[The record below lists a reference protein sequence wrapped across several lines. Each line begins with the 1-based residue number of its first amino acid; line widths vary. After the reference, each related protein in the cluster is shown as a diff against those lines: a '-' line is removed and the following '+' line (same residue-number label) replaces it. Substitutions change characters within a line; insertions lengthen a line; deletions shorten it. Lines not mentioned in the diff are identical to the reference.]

1 MEEEIKLT
9 RKKIRKRTRKEIIIF
24 FFANLFFLVL
34 LMIFALWWQGKVD
47 LFSFADGIWLV
58 FSFQLTLSWSLFV
71 YNENIFTPLVH
82 GVKTFFLIFVGRK
95 PNEDYFTYYTK
106 IRDNP
111 IPTAYVMIGFIFTL
125 MVLIVGVVL
134 NLLVY
139 P

>member
-1 MEEEIKLT
+1 MEDEIKIT

-24 FFANLFFLVL
+24 FFANFVFLLL
-34 LMIFALWWQGKVD
+34 LMGFALWWQGKVD
-47 LFSFADGIWLV
+47 LEAFADGIWLV
-58 FSFQLTLSWSLFV
+58 FAFQLTLSWSLFV

-95 PNEDYFTYYTK
+95 PSEDYFTYYTK

-111 IPTAYVMIGFIFTL
+111 IPAAYVLIGFIFTVI
-125 MVLIVGVVL
+125 VLVVGV
-134 NLLVY
+134 LLTIEVY